1 MEELLYITTSDNDF
15 ERFKSDLYI
24 HEVKEKPIERDDD
37 LILRDANG
45 RRVRSPSPSPE
56 RRIFLKR

>member
-1 MEELLYITTSDNDF
+1 MEELLYITTSDNDL
-15 ERFKSDLYI
+15 ERFKNDLYI
-24 HEVKEKPIERDDD
+24 HVVKEKTIERDDD

-56 RRIFLKR
+56 RRVFLKR